1 MASALVLPAPGA
13 SSSPSRAVGADDP
26 ALPAAA
32 EHAET
37 YLRWVFSFI
46 GVAPAFIRA
55 YGISAGQRA
64 AALSGA
70 LKSAAEPKAA

>member
-1 MASALVLPAPGA
+1 MPG
-13 SSSPSRAVGADDP
+13 GW
-26 ALPAAA
+26 PAAALAGAKRVVIALARVGA

-37 YLRWVFSFI
+37 YPRWVFSFI

-55 YGISAGQRA
+55 DGISAGQRE

-70 LKSAAEPKAA
+70 LKSAAELKAA

>member
-1 MASALVLPAPGA
+1 M
-13 SSSPSRAVGADDP
+13 
-26 ALPAAA
+26 PAAA

-55 YGISAGQRA
+55 DGISAGQRA